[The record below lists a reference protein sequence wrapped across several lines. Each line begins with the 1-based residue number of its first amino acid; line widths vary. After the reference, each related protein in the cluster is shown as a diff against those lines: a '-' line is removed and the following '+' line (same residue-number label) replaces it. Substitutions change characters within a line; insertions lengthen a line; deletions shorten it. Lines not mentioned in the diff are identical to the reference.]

1 MKRSIVFA
9 AVFLFGYLLAFP
21 PAPGAAQPESGVR
34 VLSLEEALDIAIEVS
49 PAVGIYRERLHTSR
63 QDVLRYHGALLPNFG
78 ASFYAGHSFQGPT
91 GSIFYDQQ
99 GRPVVP
105 SGFDYENYSFQLNS
119 QMTIFDWGT
128 NLKSLNSAKR
138 SSEAAVNDL
147 AYQKDIVTAQ
157 VIRAYY
163 DVVRKKNLKQVQE
176 EAVQAAQRNLDQVEA
191 FFKIG
196 SNTRADVLQ
205 AKVRL
210 GNTRLQLIAARN
222 AEEIAVATLASLL
235 NLPMEE
241 EIDVEGSLEI
251 TKVEPVLDQE
261 IEYTLAHRADL
272 LGSRSRV
279 LAAKDGLAAAENS
292 RWPTITGGL
301 SYRWSDRAFPDNAN
315 FFKSEYG
322 WGLGVSLNWDIFDR
336 FQTKSDVQR
345 AKAQRRIAEQELKQA
360 KLDAVL
366 EVKQL
371 FLALKEAE
379 ERITVAEE
387 TVAQAQENVRL
398 AEERYRVG
406 AGTQL
411 ETIEAAAG
419 LQETRG
425 SLVEAKCDYL
435 AAKADL
441 RRATGRAAHP
451 D

>member
-1 MKRSIVFA
+1 MKKSLVLVVVLLLGLLPASRSA
-9 AVFLFGYLLAFP
+9 G
-21 PAPGAAQPESGVR
+21 QTR
-34 VLSLEEALDIAIEVS
+34 VLSLEEALDM
-49 PAVGIYRERLHTSR
+49 AVGASTTVGVYRQRLYTAR
-63 QDVLRYHGALLPNFG
+63 QDVLRYHGLFLPNFG

-91 GSIFYDQQ
+91 GSIFIDAQ
-99 GRPVVP
+99 GRPVAP

-119 QMTIFDWGT
+119 QMTLFNWGT
-128 NLKSLNSAKR
+128 NMKYLESAKR
-138 SSEAAVNDL
+138 SSDAAQSDL
-147 AYQKDIVTAQ
+147 HYQKDLVTAQ

-163 DVVRKKNLKQVQE
+163 DVVRQKNLKKVQE
-176 EAVQAAQRNLDQVEA
+176 EAVQAAQQNLDQVEA

-210 GNTRLQLIAARN
+210 GNTRLQFISARN
-222 AEEIAVATLASLL
+222 AEDLAKATLASLL
-235 NLPMEE
+235 NLPMDED
-241 EIDVEGSLEI
+241 IDVEASLEVSTI
-251 TKVEPVLDQE
+251 EPDLERDIEFALD
-261 IEYTLAHRADL
+261 HRPDL
-272 LGSRSRV
+272 HANRYRLI
-279 LAAKDGLAAAENS
+279 AAENALTAAERS
-292 RWPTITGGL
+292 RWPSINGGL

-315 FFKSEYG
+315 FFKSEYA
-322 WGLGVSLNWDIFDR
+322 WGLGVSLDWDIFDR

-345 AKAQRRIAEQELKQA
+345 AKAQRRIAEEELKQA

-371 FLALKEAE
+371 YLVLKEAQ
-379 ERITVAEE
+379 ERIVVAQE

-419 LQETRG
+419 LQEAQG
-425 SLVEAKCDYL
+425 NLVDATCDYL

-441 RRATGRAAHP
+441 FRATGRGVYSE
-451 D
+451 